1 MSNLT
6 DFIGGSG
13 GSSIPLNEDVF
24 TSNGTWVCPSKVFS
38 VIIDATGAGGANS
51 NGGGGSSRFTGQ
63 IVKVTPGLSYDVT
76 IGAAPGGN
84 TTLKETVSATVVFT
98 AVGGGSGT
106 ATVSHYYGSGGYL
119 REHGTGGKAGSGGI
133 PGSNTG
139 SILGGVMANNSG
151 YAYAYGNQPKNGASA
166 TGSYYKGVEYG
177 GAGLNGIMII
187 RY

>member
-51 NGGGGSSRFTGQ
+51 NGGGGSSRFTSQ

-84 TTLKETVSATVVFT
+84 TTLKETVSTTVVFT
-98 AVGGGSGT
+98 AVGGGNGT
-106 ATVSHYYGSGGYL
+106 SNTTDGWGFKMG
-119 REHGTGGKAGSGGI
+119 GTGGKAGTGGLSGVSAGSVSGGMYDASHRAQAVPI
-133 PGSNTG
+133 NGSG
-139 SILGGVMANNSG
+139 
-151 YAYAYGNQPKNGASA
+151 A

>member
-24 TSNGTWVCPSKVFS
+24 TANGTWICPAKVFS
-38 VIIDATGAGGANS
+38 VIIDATGAGGVAS
-51 NGGGGSSRFTGQ
+51 NGGAGSSRFTGQ

-76 IGAAPGGN
+76 IGASPGGS
-84 TTLKETVSATVVFT
+84 TILKETVSTTVIFNAT
-98 AVGGGSGT
+98 GGGSGT

-139 SILGGVMANNSG
+139 SILGGVMANTNNYYYVVG
-151 YAYAYGNQPKNGASA
+151 YQPKNGASA
-166 TGSYYKGVEYG
+166 TGSYYKGTEYG

>member
-13 GSSIPLNEDVF
+13 SSIPLNEDVF
-24 TSNGTWVCPSKVFS
+24 TANGTWICPDKVFS

-63 IVKVTPGLSYDVT
+63 IVKVTPGLSYDVA

-84 TTLKETVSATVVFT
+84 TVLKETVSATVVFT

-106 ATVSHYYGSGGYL
+106 ANYADVNNGYGYSGVGGTA
-119 REHGTGGKAGSGGI
+119 GTGGLSGNNGSAIAGSSTDNY
-133 PGSNTG
+133 PSN
-139 SILGGVMANNSG
+139 LGTSQA
-151 YAYAYGNQPKNGASA
+151 GAGA
-166 TGSYYKGVEYG
+166 TGSYYKGTEYG